1 MIFYVITV
9 IMVIGAF
16 SVDGV
21 VTRTWP
27 TLDLMLEITGLI
39 FERFES
45 LLLVILIIQ
54 MFSSFTITYYAT
66 ALGLAQ
72 LFKKN
77 IHPFMYGLLPVIY
90 TISMIP
96 KNINDQFKFGDMIGN
111 SALYLVGLLLSL
123 LIVSRWK
130 GKKYETKS

>member
-1 MIFYVITV
+1 LIFYVITV

-45 LLLVILIIQ
+45 LLLVIWMMQ
-54 MFSSFTITYYAT
+54 MFSSFTIA
-66 ALGLAQ
+66 
-72 LFKKN
+72 
-77 IHPFMYGLLPVIY
+77 
-90 TISMIP
+90 
-96 KNINDQFKFGDMIGN
+96 
-111 SALYLVGLLLSL
+111 
-123 LIVSRWK
+123 
-130 GKKYETKS
+130 